1 MILII
6 QRLPNTGANSS
17 TRPYHPRRASH
28 YTNPA
33 EPGHSAPPGHW
44 KSAASDEKPQGKY
57 SSSTCLHG
65 LLVFVVTMLVA
76 LLLTLGDKDHNLVA
90 IYYSVAEMT
99 NQLVL
104 NVG

>member
-6 QRLPNTGANSS
+6 PRLPNTGANSS
-17 TRPYHPRRASH
+17 ARPYHPRRASH

-44 KSAASDEKPQGKY
+44 KSTASDEKPQGKY
-57 SSSTCLHG
+57 SFFYLSTWTT
-65 LLVFVVTMLVA
+65 VFVVYMLVA